1 MLGLL
6 GRALAMLIAVG
17 QMAGRVP
24 RKVSRHWLRT
34 AAALAAVAVPTPV
47 CAADEIWPSAKRS
60 ATSIS
65 WDTAARQLMNLGQ
78 LDQALS
84 ILNAR
89 LAVAPKDVQA
99 LFLKGMIASAKKDN
113 REAIRIFRLILIDHP
128 DAARVRLELARAFYL
143 DRDYGN
149 AMRQFQFALAGN
161 PPPQVAANINR
172 YMAAIRDAKS
182 LSYNFGIALAPDT
195 NLNTGSSARE
205 VTLFGLP
212 FDLSEEARH
221 RSGVGIAVDAG
232 AEWAPRIGKGKRL
245 RLGLSGQRR
254 EYSGSNFD
262 DMTAAAYAGPRWV
275 SRKWDLSLLA
285 TAYKRWYGGRPYNEA
300 AGGRLEATYYVTPRL
315 GLSGALAAQ
324 SLRYSRA
331 HERDGRLISFNATAF
346 RAVTSSSAVTMKTG
360 VARQEARIAP
370 YANWSGFVA
379 AGYFRDLPKGYSV
392 YVEPSFSLARYDAA
406 LLGFGKRRSDDGESV
421 LITILNRHLV
431 LARFTPRISYT
442 FTRQHSTIPLYQFG
456 RSRLEIGLTTVF

>member
-1 MLGLL
+1 MLDHDKKARGGLARVARC
-6 GRALAMLIAVG
+6 GSMRA
-17 QMAGRVP
+17 
-24 RKVSRHWLRT
+24 T
-34 AAALAAVAVPTPV
+34 AALAVAAVIASPVLASTVDSLPTSNLAPTPL
-47 CAADEIWPSAKRS
+47 
-60 ATSIS
+60 S
-65 WDTAARQLMNLGQ
+65 WDDLARQLMNEGRLEKAAAI
-78 LDQALS
+78 LD
-84 ILNAR
+84 AR
-89 LAVAPKDVQA
+89 LAVVPNDIQA
-99 LFLKGMIASAKKDN
+99 LFLKGMIAIAKKDN
-113 REAIRIFRLILIDHP
+113 REAIRIFRSILIDYP
-128 DAARVRLELARAFYL
+128 EAARVRLELARAFYL
-143 DRDYGN
+143 DKDYGN
-149 AMRQFQFALAGN
+149 AMRQFQFALAGK
-161 PPPQVAANINR
+161 PPPEVAANINK
-172 YMAAIRDAKS
+172 YVAAIRDAKS

-221 RSGVGIAVDAG
+221 RSGVGIAIDAG

-254 EYSGSNFD
+254 EYSGSKFD

-275 SRKWDLSLLA
+275 SGKWDLSLLA
-285 TAYKRWYGGRPYNEA
+285 TAYKRWYGAKPYNEA
-300 AGGRLEATYYVTPRL
+300 AGGRLEATYYFTPRL
-315 GLSGALAAQ
+315 GLSSALAAQ
-324 SLRYSRA
+324 RVRYSRA
-331 HERDGRLISFNATAF
+331 RERDGRLISFNATAF
-346 RAVTSSSAVTMKTG
+346 RAVTPSSAVTMKAG

-392 YVEPSFSLARYDAA
+392 YVEPSFSIARYDAA

-442 FTRQHSTIPLYQFG
+442 FTRQRSTIPLYQFR